1 MKKYFEFGTFKNF
14 IKRGFS
20 LIGGK
25 TFVIGAIIKIVGLF
39 LLFLLPMLIMGIDP
53 LLMINPMA
61 LISSM
66 GYLGIGSIKIIVA
79 IIIMI
84 AGILVFLMAEG
95 MLTHILANEAVS
107 ESGGMK
113 SLKFTFSNFGNWL
126 LLFLF
131 ALGVII
137 VLGLLFFIFG
147 YMGIVGRILS
157 IIVLVALLIISPIL
171 NLVIPIMVLEG
182 RNVISALV
190 RAIKIGYEHYGRLFA
205 VLAFNGAISL
215 IFITIFLP
223 ISNATIMA
231 LTMSLLGRE
240 NTPEF
245 SFDKYSTIIKEGR
258 ISSFK
263 DFNDVKNELSSTIEK
278 ERSELNKKDGPES

>member
-1 MKKYFEFGTFKNF
+1 MKEYFEFGTFKNF

-39 LLFLLPMLIMGIDP
+39 LLFLLPMLIMGINP
-53 LLMINPMA
+53 LIFLSPGMIGT
-61 LISSM
+61 LGYYGIST
-66 GYLGIGSIKIIVA
+66 GQIILA

-84 AGILVFLMAEG
+84 AGILVYLMAEG
-95 MLTHILANEAVS
+95 MLTHILANEAVG
-107 ESGGMK
+107 ESGAQK

-131 ALGVII
+131 AVGVII
-137 VLGLLFFIFG
+137 VLGVLFFLFG
-147 YMGIVGRILS
+147 LMGIVGTILMM
-157 IIVLVALLIISPIL
+157 IVMIALLIIAPIL
-171 NLVIPIMVLEG
+171 NLLIPIMVLEG
-182 RNVISALV
+182 RNVISALT
-190 RAIKIGYEHYGRLFA
+190 RAIKIGYENYGRLFA
-205 VLAFNGAISL
+205 VLAFNSL
-215 IFITIFLP
+215 LNIVFIPIFLP
-223 ISNATIMA
+223 ITNATMMA

-240 NTPEF
+240 NTPDF

-263 DFNDVKNELSSTIEK
+263 DFNEVKSELSSTIDKEK
-278 ERSELNKKDGPES
+278 SEIENKDKENNS

>member
-1 MKKYFEFGTFKNF
+1 
-14 IKRGFS
+14 
-20 LIGGK
+20 
-25 TFVIGAIIKIVGLF
+25 
-39 LLFLLPMLIMGIDP
+39 
-53 LLMINPMA
+53 
-61 LISSM
+61 
-66 GYLGIGSIKIIVA
+66 
-79 IIIMI
+79 MI
-84 AGILVFLMAEG
+84 AGILVYLMAEG

-131 ALGVII
+131 AIGVII

-147 YMGIVGRILS
+147 YMSVVGIILS

-263 DFNDVKNELSSTIEK
+263 DFNEVKSELSSTIEK
-278 ERSELNKKDGPES
+278 EKSEINNRNNPES